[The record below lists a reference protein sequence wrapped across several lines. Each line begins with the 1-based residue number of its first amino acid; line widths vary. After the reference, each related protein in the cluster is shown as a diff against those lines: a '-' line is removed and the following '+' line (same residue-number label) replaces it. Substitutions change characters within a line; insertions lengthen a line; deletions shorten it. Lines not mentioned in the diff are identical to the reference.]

1 MKNQSE
7 QQLKQFLKYRKAK
20 VIKFTLSPQGDN
32 TTISKDSINLCVIHT
47 EYREYSFGGISENFY
62 DKMYLKFGKKEKY
75 K

>member
-7 QQLKQFLKYRKAK
+7 QQLKQFLKESETKGMA
-20 VIKFTLSPQGDN
+20 FTLRPQGNN
-32 TTISKDSINLCVIHT
+32 TTISKESINLCIIYT
-47 EYREYSFGGISENFY
+47 EYREYKFGGISENFY